1 MATESSAGGGVP
13 ADAEAQRLVYD
24 GRLGAIYGIFI
35 KTLLLSIVTLGVYR
49 FWGKTN
55 MRRYVWSHVRFQ
67 GDRLEYTGTGGEL
80 FKGFIIVV
88 GFVFIAGIARTALEF
103 AFGPLSAVAIVA
115 QLLFILAV
123 VYLAFVAHYAAQ
135 RYRLTRTLW
144 RGIRGGVSGSAWS
157 YGIKAMLFSL
167 ISGFTFFLAQPWASF
182 RLLELRLNNSYLG
195 DAKAL
200 ASLRASEVFG
210 RYIAGYGIML
220 GLFVALVVLG
230 ILAVGSSGLAQ
241 DFAEIVRAAAE
252 GRTPD
257 RTRVD
262 MTSIAVAVGLFYAA
276 LAVWGVLGSTVAFA
290 WYWTGVAGE
299 VAARLEVAGLGFRS
313 DITAGGLIGLYV
325 GNMLI
330 VVFTLGLGLPVALHR
345 SLRFFTGRYGI
356 VGHLDPDRLTQTTL
370 DRPRTGEGLLEAF
383 DPGLF

>member
-1 MATESSAGGGVP
+1 MATESSAGGLP
-13 ADAEAQRLVYD
+13 AGLEEQRLVYD

-35 KTLLLSIVTLGVYR
+35 KTLLLAIVTLGIYR

-55 MRRYVWSHVRFQ
+55 MRRYVWSHVSFQ

-88 GFVFIAGIARTALEF
+88 GFVFIAGIARTALEL
-103 AFGPLSAVAIVA
+103 AFGSLSAVAVVA
-115 QLLFILAV
+115 QLLFIVAV

-157 YGIKAMLFSL
+157 YGIKAMLYSL
-167 ISGFTFFLAQPWASF
+167 ISSFTFFLAQPWASF

-200 ASLRASEVFG
+200 ASLQASEVFG

-220 GLFVALVVLG
+220 VLFVGFIALA

-241 DFAEIVRAAAE
+241 DFLEIIQATAE

-257 RTRVD
+257 TTQVD
-262 MTSIAVAVGLFYAA
+262 MTSIAIALGLFYAGF
-276 LAVWGVLGSTVAFA
+276 AVWGILGSTIAFA
-290 WYWTGVAGE
+290 WYWAGVAGE
-299 VAARLEVAGLGFRS
+299 VAARLEVAGLRFRS
-313 DITAGGLIGLYV
+313 DITAGGLIGLYI

-330 VVFTLGLGLPVALHR
+330 VVFTLGLGLPIALHR

-356 VGHLDPDRLTQTTL
+356 LGRLDPDRLTQTTL